1 MNLNRDR
8 LFAALGKTYTEE
20 EFDELCFEFGI
31 ELDEVTSEKEMNS
44 KFLGDKAATAAGGD
58 ASDEV
63 IYKIDIPANRYD
75 LLCHEGISKALN
87 VFMGRCPSPTFRL
100 IEPANGAPR
109 QKMVVKPETLL
120 VRPFVVCAVLR
131 GVRFDQARYDSFID
145 LQDKLHQNIC
155 RKRTLVAIGTHDL
168 STIQGPFTYEAHPPE
183 DISFTPLKQTRSFTA
198 AELMEHYKSDQKLK
212 HFLHILEGSAVF
224 PVLYDANRTVLSLPP
239 LINGAHSAITLDT
252 TDVFIECTATD
263 LNKAKIVL
271 NTVVAAF
278 SQYSATEFA
287 AEPVDVVDSLGETK
301 TYPDYMTRFVEADP
315 KYINGRIGVDI
326 APRDMAALLC
336 RMQLPTKLVEETGM
350 LRVEVP
356 PTRSDVLHACDIAED
371 VAIAHGYNNI
381 KRTIPPV
388 NTVGAQNPLNHFSD
402 LVRGEMAML
411 GFSEVLTWILCSHDD
426 NFANVSRED
435 DGNCAAIVANPSGL
449 DVQVARS
456 SLLQGVLKAMGAN
469 KDAPVPARLFE
480 VGDVVLVDGAK
491 DVGAKNSRR
500 LLVLY
505 SDKKSG
511 LEVVHGVLDR
521 IMVVTGAAKGGD
533 AGYEMVESDEATF
546 FPGRQAFV
554 TRGGENIGTL
564 GIVHPDVLQKFDI
577 VNPCSILEL
586 DLEPLLDAGGSE

>member
-44 KFLGDKAATAAGGD
+44 KFLGDKAAGAAGDD

-131 GVRFDQARYDSFID
+131 GIKFDQARYDSFID

-183 DISFTPLKQTRSFTA
+183 DIAFTPLKQTRSFTA

-278 SQYSATEFA
+278 SQYSAVEFA

-315 KYINGRIGVDI
+315 KYVNGRIGVDI

-381 KRTIPPV
+381 ERTVPPV
-388 NTVGAQNPLNHFSD
+388 NTVGAQQPLNHFSD

-426 NFANVSRED
+426 NFANVSRVD

-456 SLLQGVLKAMGAN
+456 SLLQGVLKATGAN

-480 VGDVVLVDGAK
+480 VGDVVLVDDSR
-491 DVGAKNSRR
+491 DVGARNSRR

-511 LEVVHGVLDR
+511 FEVVHGVLDR

-533 AGYEMVESDEATF
+533 AGYEMAESDEATY
-546 FPGRQAFV
+546 FPGRQAYIK
-554 TRGGENIGTL
+554 RGGKTIGVF

-586 DLEPLLDAGGSE
+586 DLEPLLDVGGSA

>member
-31 ELDEVTSEKEMNS
+31 ELDEVTSEREMNS
-44 KFLGDKAATAAGGD
+44 KFLGDKAAAAGGA

-271 NTVVAAF
+271 NTVVTMF
-278 SQYSATEFA
+278 SQ
-287 AEPVDVVDSLGETK
+287 
-301 TYPDYMTRFVEADP
+301 
-315 KYINGRIGVDI
+315 
-326 APRDMAALLC
+326 
-336 RMQLPTKLVEETGM
+336 
-350 LRVEVP
+350 
-356 PTRSDVLHACDIAED
+356 H
-371 VAIAHGYNNI
+371 
-381 KRTIPPV
+381 
-388 NTVGAQNPLNHFSD
+388 
-402 LVRGEMAML
+402 
-411 GFSEVLTWILCSHDD
+411 
-426 NFANVSRED
+426 
-435 DGNCAAIVANPSGL
+435 CASP
-449 DVQVARS
+449 
-456 SLLQGVLKAMGAN
+456 
-469 KDAPVPARLFE
+469 F
-480 VGDVVLVDGAK
+480 
-491 DVGAKNSRR
+491 
-500 LLVLY
+500 
-505 SDKKSG
+505 
-511 LEVVHGVLDR
+511 
-521 IMVVTGAAKGGD
+521 
-533 AGYEMVESDEATF
+533 
-546 FPGRQAFV
+546 
-554 TRGGENIGTL
+554 
-564 GIVHPDVLQKFDI
+564 
-577 VNPCSILEL
+577 
-586 DLEPLLDAGGSE
+586 

>member
-44 KFLGDKAATAAGGD
+44 KFLGDKAQSETSSES

-212 HFLHILEGSAVF
+212 HFLHILE
-224 PVLYDANRTVLSLPP
+224 RT
-239 LINGAHSAITLDT
+239 D
-252 TDVFIECTATD
+252 
-263 LNKAKIVL
+263 
-271 NTVVAAF
+271 
-278 SQYSATEFA
+278 
-287 AEPVDVVDSLGETK
+287 
-301 TYPDYMTRFVEADP
+301 RF
-315 KYINGRIGVDI
+315 
-326 APRDMAALLC
+326 C
-336 RMQLPTKLVEETGM
+336 R
-350 LRVEVP
+350 
-356 PTRSDVLHACDIAED
+356 C
-371 VAIAHGYNNI
+371 
-381 KRTIPPV
+381 
-388 NTVGAQNPLNHFSD
+388 
-402 LVRGEMAML
+402 
-411 GFSEVLTWILCSHDD
+411 
-426 NFANVSRED
+426 
-435 DGNCAAIVANPSGL
+435 
-449 DVQVARS
+449 
-456 SLLQGVLKAMGAN
+456 
-469 KDAPVPARLFE
+469 
-480 VGDVVLVDGAK
+480 
-491 DVGAKNSRR
+491 RR
-500 LLVLY
+500 
-505 SDKKSG
+505 
-511 LEVVHGVLDR
+511 
-521 IMVVTGAAKGGD
+521 
-533 AGYEMVESDEATF
+533 
-546 FPGRQAFV
+546 
-554 TRGGENIGTL
+554 
-564 GIVHPDVLQKFDI
+564 
-577 VNPCSILEL
+577 
-586 DLEPLLDAGGSE
+586 